1 MRKSSTR
8 YRCDCVVV
16 YNGRV
21 EIFINLFPVANTD
34 GLLELK
40 YNEKAV
46 PMNDFPSDNSVGD
59 PFEVKGEL
67 FSCSKVTVFACPL

>member
-46 PMNDFPSDNSVGD
+46 PMNDFPSEKMVGEADNC
-59 PFEVKGEL
+59 K
-67 FSCSKVTVFACPL
+67 